1 MKKVVGGIRL
11 TIIAETL
18 DGMSTIYE
26 LKDKNNITIYSHKRT
41 GKPEFYGI
49 NRYNFPYMDVTK
61 AWKRATENKIKEL
74 QEELKRLH

>member
-1 MKKVVGGIRL
+1 MKVIGGIRL
-11 TIIAETL
+11 TIVAQSL
-18 DGMSTIYE
+18 DGESIIYGM
-26 LKDKNNITIYSHKRT
+26 KDKNNIMIYSRKRG
-41 GKPEFYGI
+41 GKPEFYGV